1 MLFAKANV
9 HIFTSLPFILIC
21 ALLLQFSFDMGII
34 SRVMLAAFPLA
45 ATVFNAYMGIVLNL
59 AYPKF
64 DWINEIDAVKQGIAP
79 ILAIFIAMASI
90 ALPLILYLFVFK
102 DMISAEM
109 YLLIVFGIFVLG
121 SLILS
126 RYLSG
131 KGAEKFRTL

>member
-1 MLFAKANV
+1 
-9 HIFTSLPFILIC
+9 
-21 ALLLQFSFDMGII
+21 
-34 SRVMLAAFPLA
+34 MLAAFPLV

-64 DWINEIDAVKQGIAP
+64 DWINEIDAVKQGHCAHTGNFYRYGKHCP
-79 ILAIFIAMASI
+79 
-90 ALPLILYLFVFK
+90 PLILYLFVFK

-109 YLLIVFGIFVLG
+109 YLLIVFGVFVLG